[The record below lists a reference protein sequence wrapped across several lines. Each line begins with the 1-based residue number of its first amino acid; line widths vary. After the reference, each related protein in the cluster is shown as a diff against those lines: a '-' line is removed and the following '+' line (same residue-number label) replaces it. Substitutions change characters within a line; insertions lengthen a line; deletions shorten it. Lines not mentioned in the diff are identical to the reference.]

1 VGPQALIPR
10 LVLDTNV
17 VLSALVF
24 AGGPPDELRRAWQ
37 RGTLVPL
44 ASAATV
50 RELVRVLGYPKFR
63 LSEEEQAELLA
74 DYLPYV
80 EVVDRPKRPPRGLRC
95 RDPDDQMFLEL
106 AAAAACDGLV
116 TGDGA
121 LLELAA
127 QAPFPIVT
135 PAVAVERLGRDW
147 WQG

>member
-1 VGPQALIPR
+1 MGPQALIPR

-37 RGTLVPL
+37 QGTLVPL

-63 LSEEEQAELLA
+63 LSEDEQAELLG

-80 EVVDRPKRPPRGLRC
+80 EVVDRPKPAPRGLRC
-95 RDPDDQMFLEL
+95 RHPDDQMFLDL
-106 AAAAACDGLV
+106 AAAACDGLV
-116 TGDGA
+116 TGDGV
-121 LLELAA
+121 LLGLAA

-147 WQG
+147 RQG